1 MEPAKIIHSAEHHV
15 QYIAIRPRNTHSL
28 FMDAVFNHAFWMLII
43 ILVIGLAVAILV
55 W

>member
-1 MEPAKIIHSAEHHV
+1 
-15 QYIAIRPRNTHSL
+15 
-28 FMDAVFNHAFWMLII
+28 MDAVFNYAFWMLII